1 MNYLKKGLHAFTLRR
16 LCMESY
22 SGAEWR
28 SVKTIWTRTPAIGRE
43 HMALPLGLELGSATG
58 GGVEMVFTVT
68 DSQFL

>member
-1 MNYLKKGLHAFTLRR
+1 
-16 LCMESY
+16 MESY

-68 DSQFL
+68 DPQFV